1 MSLDPKGCAFLE
13 KKKKKINKE
22 TFRKMLMEDHT
33 TKLIIH
39 FLL

>member
-13 KKKKKINKE
+13 KKKKINKE

-39 FLL
+39 FFL